1 MKISAHDSN
10 PILVAGY
17 LFGSLVL
24 KLKEVNKMK
33 KKGFTLIEVLV
44 VAVIVAILAAVA
56 IPAYMS
62 YVGDSKTQVMQNTAA
77 TVATSIGNA
86 LGSNRVATWTA
97 CGDLGEINTQLG
109 TAYTIKGIDDADLEI
124 STSTTEVT
132 VTPTATGK
140 FKGVS
145 AVTVAFN

>member
-1 MKISAHDSN
+1 MKISAHDYN
-10 PILVAGY
+10 PVLVAGY

-24 KLKEVNKMK
+24 KLKEVNKMR
-33 KKGFTLIEVLV
+33 KGFTLIEVLV

-86 LGSNRVATWTA
+86 LGSNRVTTWA
-97 CGDLGEINTQLG
+97 DCDDLDEINAALG
-109 TAYTIKGIDDADLEI
+109 SEYTIKGIDEADLEI
-124 STSTTEVT
+124 STSSTEVT
-132 VTPTATGK
+132 VTPTADGK

-145 AVTVAFN
+145 AIKVAFN